1 MFRKRIGFRRWPW
14 IDSSILYLEAGGP
27 YTPPY
32 IRYDVARL
40 SPDMAWWVAST
51 NDTLSSVR
59 CYLPSFSWSATW
71 SLTMCS
77 LKELVQHRGIFPDTH
92 ETSVITVNCNC
103 NWNCKILKN
112 NDPVNCNYNCNW
124 EIKKITETEKLNQ
137 LSNRKIAITEKFL
150 DCKLSPLK
158 RFRLLAQDDQPFMS
172 HSYCCLQY
180 CWQWTYF
187 ILCWQQ
193 AYAQNDGLHFCIV
206 NELKYPLLSPLAQDL
221 LSAPAYVKRVFSVC
235 GELTAGS
242 RNRLTKDL
250 EKRTFLKMNRKY
262 YR

>member
-1 MFRKRIGFRRWPW
+1 VFRKRIGFRRWPW
-14 IDSSILYLEAGGP
+14 ISSSILYLEAGGP

-193 AYAQNDGLHFCIV
+193 GLCTEWRITLLHCKWAEVSTFVSSCTGSAVSTSIRETCV
-206 NELKYPLLSPLAQDL
+206 FGLRGADSRQSKPSHQGPWEENIPENEQKIL
-221 LSAPAYVKRVFSVC
+221 
-235 GELTAGS
+235 
-242 RNRLTKDL
+242 
-250 EKRTFLKMNRKY
+250 
-262 YR
+262 

>member
-1 MFRKRIGFRRWPW
+1 VFRKRIGFRRWPW

-92 ETSVITVNCNC
+92 ETN
-103 NWNCKILKN
+103 
-112 NDPVNCNYNCNW
+112 
-124 EIKKITETEKLNQ
+124 
-137 LSNRKIAITEKFL
+137 
-150 DCKLSPLK
+150 
-158 RFRLLAQDDQPFMS
+158 DQPFMS